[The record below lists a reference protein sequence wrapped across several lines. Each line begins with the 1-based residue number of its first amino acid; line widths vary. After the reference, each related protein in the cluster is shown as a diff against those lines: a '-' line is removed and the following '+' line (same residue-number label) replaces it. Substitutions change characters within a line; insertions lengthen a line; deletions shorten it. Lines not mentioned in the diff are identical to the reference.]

1 MLEERNRPLTINIRV
16 IDIETDKEESEK
28 QYQISKINVDMNKHR
43 SYSAAKDD
51 HDKQEAALNAK
62 YKRIINL
69 MIWAMN
75 NKKELII
82 VNAVDDK

>member
-28 QYQISKINVDMNKHR
+28 QYQISKINVDMKRHR
-43 SYSAAKDD
+43 SYGAAKDD

-62 YKRIINL
+62 YQRIINL

-75 NKKELII
+75 NKKELVI